1 MPQIATSW
9 GTIRGHTAEP
19 VAMLVTRAG
28 QSKLAGSRRCR
39 RSGAGTG
46 VLAAEDLGGYLGDP
60 AA

>member
-19 VAMLVTRAG
+19 VAMLTTTAG
-28 QSKLAGSRRCR
+28 QSKLAGSRLPVRD
-39 RSGAGTG
+39 T
-46 VLAAEDLGGYLGDP
+46 LAAEDLSGYLGDP